1 MLVLH
6 STHSIAGVADA
17 QFAHTSVRLRHVLV
31 VQL

>member
-17 QFAHTSVRLRHVLV
+17 QFAHTSVR
-31 VQL
+31 